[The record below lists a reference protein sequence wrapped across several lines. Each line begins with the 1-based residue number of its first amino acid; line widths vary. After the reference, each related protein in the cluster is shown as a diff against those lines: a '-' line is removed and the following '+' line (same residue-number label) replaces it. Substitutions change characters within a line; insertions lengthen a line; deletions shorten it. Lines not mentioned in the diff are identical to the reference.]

1 MIQRRLLFLLVMMFT
16 MVFAYGQENDAKIDA
31 ANKLLEE
38 GVALHDKGQ
47 YQEAIKKYDEAL
59 KILPNNSNLLYE
71 KAYSVY
77 AMGNSAEAKKLLEK
91 LFKKANAE
99 DYLPSAFLFYANLLD
114 DGGEPF
120 KALEVYD
127 KGIDLANEDD
137 YDNLQMLHY
146 NKALTISRLSDENKA
161 KVEHWDRQVEYNLE
175 QSIEYKPAHPGSHF
189 LMGNTMEKFGGYYR
203 AIAHYA
209 LNSFLVGKKVD
220 NLEPALNGWANLELS
235 EDSGPL
241 TTLSLNKVKEVL
253 KTEPS
258 EYGRLYDIFTTVIP
272 LVAPDTLGQPVTL
285 AYADNKVTDA
295 IMPFFAE
302 LNRKGLLECFFHE
315 AMKNAD
321 KQYISNANWLVEHK
335 ADVDRLYA
343 TIKETK
349 LFWEDLKHGFY
360 RDSIDFTTPEETS
373 KHIYDVMGCCR
384 FVLTR
389 VSDAKSMPDAVKYLT
404 QWVTLSP
411 DVHLMIGEN
420 VAKWAQANPHYL
432 AVYLAGCTFYALS
445 SHTKTWDKQT
455 FAEGVYNVIK
465 TYSYDK
471 EKNGVNEDLEAI
483 VKMYQA
489 DDDSYKNYIEENYNK

>member
-1 MIQRRLLFLLVMMFT
+1 MIQRKLLFLLVMMFT
-16 MVFAYGQENDAKIDA
+16 IVFAYGQETDAKVDA
-31 ANKLLEE
+31 AKKKLEE

-71 KAYSVY
+71 KAFSF
-77 AMGNSAEAKKLLEK
+77 ASMGNNAEAKKVLEK
-91 LFKKANAE
+91 LFKKAKAE
-99 DYLPSAFLFYANLLD
+99 DYLPTAFLFYANLLD

-127 KGIDLANEDD
+127 KGIDLANIDD
-137 YDNLQMLHY
+137 YYNLHLLHY
-146 NKALTISRLSDENKA
+146 NRALTISRLSDENKA
-161 KVEHWDRQVEYNLE
+161 KIEHWDKQVEYDLD
-175 QSIEYKPAHPGSHF
+175 QSIDYKPAHPGSHF
-189 LMGNTMEKFGGYYR
+189 LMGRINEKLGAYYQ

-209 LNSFLVGKKVD
+209 INSFLVGKNID

-235 EDSGPL
+235 DNSGPL

-285 AYADNKVTDA
+285 AYANSKVTDA

-302 LNRKGLLECFFHE
+302 LKRRGLLECFFHE
-315 AMKNAD
+315 AMKNAN
-321 KQYISNANWLVEHK
+321 KQYISNANWLGKHK
-335 ADVDRLYA
+335 NEVDRLYE

-349 LFWEDLKHGFY
+349 LFWENLKHGFV

-373 KHIYDVMGCCR
+373 KHIYDVMGCCK

-389 VSDAKSMPDAVKYLT
+389 VSDAESMPDAVKYLT
-404 QWVTLSP
+404 QWITLSP
-411 DVHLMIGEN
+411 DVNIKIGEN

-445 SHTKTWDKQT
+445 AHKKTWDQQT
-455 FAEGVYNVIK
+455 FSEGVYSVISA
-465 TYSYDK
+465 YSYDK
-471 EKNGVNEDLEAI
+471 EKNGENEDLEAI
-483 VKMYQA
+483 LKMYQA
-489 DDDSYKNYIEENYNK
+489 DDDSYKNFIEENYNK